1 MARAQDLAGPLEE
14 RRDTICALSS
24 PPGTGARAVV
34 RLSGPDALAIVR
46 EAFRDEA
53 GEPLG
58 VPKRGVVAGSLDDG
72 GGLQPALLLWMPGP
86 GSFTREDVAEL
97 HLVGNPHLVTAA
109 LERLHSLGA
118 RAATAGEF
126 TRRAFEHGAL
136 DLTRAEGILSLVH
149 AAGEAEQRAAT
160 ALLMGGLDGRLE
172 ALRDLIEELR
182 ALLEASLDFDENDTG
197 HVPLA
202 QLLELGDRARAA
214 LEEATRWEVAR
225 HAPQAG
231 APRVVLAGPPNAG
244 KSSLFNALLDRGAG
258 GGGAIP
264 ALVDARAG
272 STRDAR
278 AALLRLGPE
287 AQEVLVVDTAG
298 LEDGRARAL
307 SALEG
312 QAQERARL
320 QLDAADLVVG
330 VLDAGLGGSVEGGH
344 PELPAGTQVLA
355 WNQVDRQGVAV
366 EPPAGLAQV
375 PWIATSAV
383 TGAGLEGLVEAVLD
397 GLASRGS
404 EGFQVSARH
413 RGALATAHEALR
425 SGLAELAQGAP
436 LDLVA
441 EGLRA
446 ATVALDDITGRTTP
460 EDLLDRIFARFCLG
474 K

>member
-1 MARAQDLAGPLEE
+1 MTRAQDLAAPLDE

-24 PPGTGARAVV
+24 PPGAGARAVV

-53 GEPLG
+53 GESLG
-58 VPKRGVVAGSLDDG
+58 TPRRGVVTGAFDDG

-97 HLVGNPHLVTAA
+97 HLVGNPHLVDAA
-109 LERLHSLGA
+109 LSRLHALGA
-118 RAATAGEF
+118 RPATAGEF

-160 ALLMGGLDGRLE
+160 ALLMGGLDERLVG
-172 ALRDLIEELR
+172 LRDLIEELR

-202 QLLELGDRARAA
+202 QLVELGDHARQA

-225 HAPQAG
+225 HAPEAG

-244 KSSLFNALLDRGAG
+244 KSSLFNALLERGAAR
-258 GGGAIP
+258 AIP
-264 ALVDARAG
+264 ALVDSRAG

-278 AALLRLGPE
+278 AALVRLGPE

-298 LEDGRARAL
+298 LEDGTERAL

-312 QAQERARL
+312 RAQERARL

-330 VLDAGLGGSVEGGH
+330 VLDAAGVASAGAEH
-344 PELPAGTQVLA
+344 PALPAGTGVLA
-355 WNQVDRQGVAV
+355 WNQVDRVGAAAD
-366 EPPAGLAQV
+366 PPAAVAQV
-375 PWIATSAV
+375 PWVATSAV
-383 TGAGLEGLVEAVLD
+383 TGAGLEELVDAVLA

-413 RGALATAHEALR
+413 REALAAAHEALTA
-425 SGLAELAQGAP
+425 GLAELAQGAP

-446 ATVALDDITGRTTP
+446 ATVALDGITGRTTP

>member
-1 MARAQDLAGPLEE
+1 MARAQDLAAPLEE

-202 QLLELGDRARAA
+202 QLVELGDHARQA

-225 HAPQAG
+225 HAPEAG

-244 KSSLFNALLDRGAG
+244 KSSLFNALLERGAAR
-258 GGGAIP
+258 AIP
-264 ALVDARAG
+264 ALVDSRAG

-278 AALLRLGPE
+278 AALVRLGPD

-298 LEDGRARAL
+298 LEDGTERAL

-312 QAQERARL
+312 RAQERARL

-330 VLDAGLGGSVEGGH
+330 VLDAAGAASAGAEELA
-344 PELPAGTQVLA
+344 LPAGTGVLA
-355 WNQVDRQGVAV
+355 WNQVDRVGVAAD
-366 EPPAGLAQV
+366 PPAAVAQV
-375 PWIATSAV
+375 PWVATSAV
-383 TGAGLEGLVEAVLD
+383 TGAGLEELVEAVLA

-413 RGALATAHEALR
+413 REALSAAHEALTTV
-425 SGLAELAQGAP
+425 LAELAQGAP

-446 ATVALDDITGRTTP
+446 ATVALDGITGRTTP